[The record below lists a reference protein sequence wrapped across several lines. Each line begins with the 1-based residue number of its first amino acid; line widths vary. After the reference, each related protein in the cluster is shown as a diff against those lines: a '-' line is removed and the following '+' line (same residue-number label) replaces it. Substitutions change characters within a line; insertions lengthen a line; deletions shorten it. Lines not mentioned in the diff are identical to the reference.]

1 MNLSDRIRPNVEAA
15 PWVIEEVRQ
24 LEQQHAELTMSYHRL
39 MAERE
44 ELYRKVNGAAGKTQH
59 CPMCRRSL
67 PLENFDKSERPTR
80 QGVVYVCR
88 ACEANRRPPCSAHG
102 EES

>member
-1 MNLSDRIRPNVEAA
+1 MSLSERLRPGVECAQ
-15 PWVIEEVRQ
+15 WVIDEVIAM
-24 LEQQHAELTMSYHRL
+24 EQALVELSASYQRVL
-39 MAERE
+39 AERE
-44 ELYRKVNGAAGKTQH
+44 ELYRKINGTAGKTQH

-102 EES
+102 EEA